1 MPAGFPPHAPLVGL
15 SGWSAALNLR
25 KTFMAKTTMRAV
37 GVIPG
42 EREVRLIE
50 HQAPQI
56 ASANEVKIRSL
67 EVGVCGTDREIC
79 TFVYGSPPEGFDYL
93 VLGHESLGQV
103 VEVGSG
109 VSRFQP
115 GDLVVPSVRRP
126 CQHASCLACRTDRQD
141 FCYTGDFTERGIKMT
156 HGFMTEFYVDE
167 QKYLTR
173 VPPELR
179 EVAVLVDPLTVAE
192 KGLAQ
197 VWEVQKRLPWV
208 DPKTPAGQLGAGKN
222 AVVLGAGP
230 VGILGA
236 MVLLLNGFKTCVY
249 SRSRAPNPKS
259 ELLESIGAKYIS
271 SEAESVDQ
279 LAGRVGNI
287 DLVYEAVGTAKIS
300 YDVLRV
306 LGLNGI
312 YLFTGIPA
320 PKPPMGIDADIIMRN
335 LVLKNQAVVGTVNA
349 DDGAFEAAIRDL
361 GSFLKRWPDALRS
374 LITGRYRIDQYRD
387 LLLGKA
393 TGIKNVVVLA

>member
-1 MPAGFPPHAPLVGL
+1 
-15 SGWSAALNLR
+15 
-25 KTFMAKTTMRAV
+25 MRAV

-42 EREVRLIE
+42 KREVRLME
-50 HQAPQI
+50 HQTPKIDEPSQ
-56 ASANEVKIRSL
+56 VKIRSL

-79 TFVYGSPPEGFDYL
+79 TFVYGSPPDGFDYL
-93 VLGHESLGQV
+93 VLGHESLGEV
-103 VEVGSG
+103 IEVGSG
-109 VSRFQP
+109 VSQFKP

-126 CQHASCLACRTDRQD
+126 CRHAHCLACREDKQD

-156 HGFMTEFYVDE
+156 HGFLTEFYVDE
-167 QKYLTR
+167 EKHLTF

-179 EVAVLVDPLTVAE
+179 DVAVLVEPLTVAE

-197 VWEVQKRLPWV
+197 ARRIQQRLPWV
-208 DPKTPAGQLGAGKN
+208 DPKTPAGQFGAGKN
-222 AVVLGAGP
+222 ALALGAGP

-236 MVLLLNGFKTCVY
+236 MLLLVNGFKTCVY

-271 SEAESVDQ
+271 CEVEGVDRLAE
-279 LAGRVGNI
+279 RIGNI
-287 DLVYEAVGTAKIS
+287 DLVYEAVGSAKIS

-312 YLFTGIPA
+312 YVFTGIPA
-320 PKPPMGIDADIIMRN
+320 PKPAIGIDADIIMRN
-335 LVLKNQAVVGTVNA
+335 LVLKNQVAVGTVNA
-349 DDGAFEAAIRDL
+349 DREAFEGAIRDI
-361 GSFLKRWPDALRS
+361 GIFLKRWPQALRS
-374 LITGRYRIDQYRD
+374 LITGRYKIDQYRD

-393 TGIKNVVVLA
+393 TGIKNVIALV

>member
-1 MPAGFPPHAPLVGL
+1 
-15 SGWSAALNLR
+15 
-25 KTFMAKTTMRAV
+25 MATSWMRAV

-42 EREVRLIE
+42 KREVRLME
-50 HQAPQI
+50 HQTPKI
-56 ASANEVKIRSL
+56 AEPSQVKIRSL

-79 TFVYGSPPEGFDYL
+79 TFVYGSPPDGFDYL
-93 VLGHESLGQV
+93 VLGHESLGEV
-103 VEVGSG
+103 IEVGSG
-109 VSRFQP
+109 VSQFKP

-126 CQHASCLACRTDRQD
+126 CRHAHCLPCREDKQD

-156 HGFMTEFYVDE
+156 HGFLTEFYVDE
-167 QKYLTR
+167 EKHLTF
-173 VPPELR
+173 VPPALR
-179 EVAVLVDPLTVAE
+179 DVAVLVEPLTVAE

-197 VWEVQKRLPWV
+197 ARKIQQRLPWV
-208 DPKTPAGQLGAGKN
+208 DPKTPAGQFGAGKN
-222 AVVLGAGP
+222 ALVLGAGP

-236 MVLLLNGFKTCVY
+236 MLLLVNGFKTCVY

-271 SEAESVDQ
+271 CEVEDVDQ
-279 LAGRVGNI
+279 LAERIGNI

-312 YLFTGIPA
+312 YVFTGIPA
-320 PKPPMGIDADIIMRN
+320 PKPAIGIDADIIMRN
-335 LVLKNQAVVGTVNA
+335 LVLKNQVAVGTVNA
-349 DDGAFEAAIRDL
+349 DREAFEGAIRDI
-361 GSFLKRWPDALRS
+361 GVFLKRWPNALQS
-374 LITGRYRIDQYRD
+374 LITGRYKIDQYRD

-393 TGIKNVVVLA
+393 TGIKNVIALV